1 MKTIHEVEVE
11 PQMKLSVAKRS
22 YYYLLALLGV
32 LFISGIALRFI
43 DLTDPPLDF
52 HAWRQLRSAS
62 IARKLYYESLP
73 IVDDE
78 LREKASQL
86 GNFALLEPL
95 ILERMAAQA
104 YRLVGQEQLW
114 IARAL
119 VIVIWVLGGFPLFLL
134 KFEFI
139 LFNSCSSTKR

>member
-1 MKTIHEVEVE
+1 MKQLE
-11 PQMKLSVAKRS
+11 MNKSNF
-22 YYYLLALLGV
+22 LLFALLGV
-32 LFISGIALRFI
+32 LIISGIALRFI

-86 GNFALLEPL
+86 GNFELLEPHIFEGL
-95 ILERMAAQA
+95 TAQA
-104 YRLVGQEQLW
+104 YWLVGQEQ
-114 IARAL
+114 
-119 VIVIWVLGGFPLFLL
+119 
-134 KFEFI
+134 
-139 LFNSCSSTKR
+139 

>member
-11 PQMKLSVAKRS
+11 PQMKLSEAKRS

-86 GNFALLEPL
+86 GNFEFLEPHIFEGL
-95 ILERMAAQA
+95 TARAT
-104 YRLVGQEQLW
+104 RLVGQEQ
-114 IARAL
+114 
-119 VIVIWVLGGFPLFLL
+119 
-134 KFEFI
+134 
-139 LFNSCSSTKR
+139 

>member
-1 MKTIHEVEVE
+1 MDRRYSSFSRYNPLIKSELSCFSAIETIHEAEVE
-11 PQMKLSVAKRS
+11 PWMKQLEMNKSNF
-22 YYYLLALLGV
+22 LLFALLGV

-62 IARKLYYESLP
+62 IERKLYYESLP

-86 GNFALLEPL
+86 GNFELLEPHIFEGL
-95 ILERMAAQA
+95 TAQA
-104 YRLVGQEQLW
+104 YWLVGQEQ
-114 IARAL
+114 
-119 VIVIWVLGGFPLFLL
+119 
-134 KFEFI
+134 
-139 LFNSCSSTKR
+139 